1 MGKLIALG
9 YIFDG
14 TTEYSPG
21 DSFETT
27 DDEAGRLIAL
37 GVAKAEP
44 EPEAEALADAPLRDS
59 TNTVGGSADDVVAD
73 DSVVQ
78 PPPTKDLDPD
88 VLALVERV
96 KELHAMHHMKV
107 RTLLENSDDIALLT
121 ALAQSDRRKSV
132 VEAAKARLTEL
143 QGA

>member
-1 MGKLIALG
+1 MGKLVALG

-21 DSFETT
+21 DPFEAT
-27 DDEAGRLIAL
+27 DEEAGRLIAL
-37 GVAKAEP
+37 GVAKAAP
-44 EPEAEALADAPLRDS
+44 ELKAGVSADAPLRDS

-132 VEAAKARLTEL
+132 VEAAKARLAEL

>member
-1 MGKLIALG
+1 MRRKLLAFTLRSTGRMSLRCCGRRRLARRFRRSRWRTACSRQRCSRRGDAQLGKLIALG

-44 EPEAEALADAPLRDS
+44 EAEVLADAPLRDS
-59 TNTVGGSADDVVAD
+59 TNTGGGSADDVVAD
-73 DSVVQ
+73 NSVVQ
-78 PPPTKDLDPD
+78 PPTKDLDPD

-96 KELHAMHHMKV
+96 
-107 RTLLENSDDIALLT
+107 
-121 ALAQSDRRKSV
+121 
-132 VEAAKARLTEL
+132 
-143 QGA
+143 

>member
-9 YIFDG
+9 HIFDG

-27 DDEAGRLIAL
+27 DDEARRLIAL

-44 EPEAEALADAPLRDS
+44 EAEVLADAPLRDS

-73 DSVVQ
+73 NSVVQ
-78 PPPTKDLDPD
+78 PPTKDLDPD

-132 VEAAKARLTEL
+132 VEAAKARLAEL